1 MTQGISTSLNLT
13 LARLS
18 SIENNF
24 YALQNI
30 ASSQTDQTINSDFK
44 KILDAKTND
53 KVPKDNN
60 AKKIEDIL
68 EDTIEN
74 IKPEKKEAVNLKS
87 KIDLKA
93 QSTNVDEII
102 EVFSEKYGV
111 DEDFIKAIIKQESGF
126 NPKATSKKGAMG
138 LMQLMPK
145 TAKALGVVDAYN
157 PSQNIEGGV
166 KHLKGLLDSYNGDK
180 ELALAAYNAG
190 SGAVRK
196 YGGIPPYKETQ
207 NYVKSIMS
215 SYNKIK
221 EANLW

>member
-60 AKKIEDIL
+60 EKKIEDIL